1 MLAKP
6 GKNPCHAFVPVKES
20 VMREF
25 LLVTALVAVTALG
38 PSTPAN
44 AQENADQKLG
54 TVHFATSCNETAQRR
69 FDRAM
74 RYQHSFWYAES
85 KEIYQ
90 DALKA
95 DPECAIAYW
104 GIALSLLSN
113 PHGAIPTP
121 NLPLGLAAIE
131 KAKTVGAKTERERD
145 YIDALAVMYVD
156 YDKTPQQER
165 VQSYLK
171 KMAALAA
178 KYPDDDEAQMFYAIT
193 LNVAASPADK
203 TYANQLKGAAI
214 LEPIW
219 QRQPQHPGVAHYL
232 IHLYDY
238 PAIAAKGLPA
248 ALRYS
253 KIAPMAP
260 HAQHM
265 PSHIFTRV
273 GYWKE
278 SIAANTASV
287 QAAKASK
294 EAGDQMHGQD
304 YLVYAYL
311 QLGQDKEARGV
322 VDEIEAA
329 QFDPNSFAAA
339 FARAVAPA
347 RYMIER
353 GDWTG
358 AANLDVEPSKFPYVM
373 AITHFARAIG
383 AARSG
388 NPAAAK
394 ADVVKLAELRDK
406 LREAKND
413 YWAGQV
419 DVQEQAANA
428 WTLYAEGKYDD
439 ALKAMNAAAAA
450 EDNSEKSPVTP
461 GPPAPARELYGV
473 MLLDRGMAKE
483 ALAAFEATMAKEPNR
498 FNGYVGAAKAAQALG
513 DTTKAKAAYEKLIAS
528 AAGTDSERPALA
540 TARAFLASN

>member
-1 MLAKP
+1 
-6 GKNPCHAFVPVKES
+6 
-20 VMREF
+20 MREF
-25 LLVTALVAVTALG
+25 LVAATVAAVTTLG
-38 PSTPAN
+38 SCAPGM

-85 KEIYQ
+85 KEIYEE
-90 DALKA
+90 AIKA

-104 GIALSLLSN
+104 GIALSLLNN
-113 PHGAIPTP
+113 PHGAVPAP
-121 NLPLGLAAIE
+121 NLPPGLAAIE
-131 KAKTVGAKTERERD
+131 KAKAIGAKTPRERD

-156 YDKTPQQER
+156 YDKTPHQAR

-171 KMAALAA
+171 AMEAMAA
-178 KYPDDDEAQMFYAIT
+178 KYPDDDEAQIFYAIT

-203 TYANQLKGAAI
+203 SYADQLKGAAI
-214 LEPIW
+214 LEPIY
-219 QRQPQHPGVAHYL
+219 QRQPQHPGISHYL

-253 KIAPMAP
+253 KIAPNAP

-278 SIAANTASV
+278 SIAANMASV
-287 QAAKASK
+287 QAAKAN
-294 EAGDQMHGQD
+294 EELGDQLHGQD

-311 QLGQDKEARGV
+311 QLCQDREARGV

-329 QFDPNSFAAA
+329 QFDPDSFGAA
-339 FARAVAPA
+339 FSRAAAPA
-347 RYMIER
+347 RDRVER

-358 AANLDVEPSKFPYVM
+358 AANLDVKPSKFPHVM
-373 AITHFARAIG
+373 AITYFARAIG

-394 ADVVKLAELRDK
+394 ADVARLAEIRDR
-406 LREAKND
+406 LREAKNN

-419 DVQEQAANA
+419 DVQEQEANA
-428 WTLYAEGKYDD
+428 WTLYSDGKHDD
-439 ALKAMNAAAAA
+439 ALKAMSAAVDA
-450 EDNSEKSPVTP
+450 EDNTEKSPVTP
-461 GPPAPARELYGV
+461 GPLAPARELYGF

-483 ALAAFEATMAKEPNR
+483 ALAAFEGTMAKEPNR

-513 DTTKAKAAYEKLIAS
+513 DTMKAKAAYERLVAL
-528 AAGTDSERPALA
+528 AAGSDSERPTLA
-540 TARAFLASN
+540 AARAFVARN